1 MIGKAR
7 LPISKIV
14 LESNPPGSNLT
25 KEDLEYFNKMTNEQM
40 IEDYSKFEN
49 KFEI

>member
-14 LESNPPGSNLT
+14 LESNPPGSNLI